1 MSDPQVQADQPNQE
15 RMMQAVA
22 NQAVVNQTVE
32 QALARAEQL
41 FDDRLDRAL
50 RGQRQTF
57 DDRLDRAL
65 RGQRIQFQNT
75 VDGLRT
81 NIQRNRAA
89 IQRIT
94 QITRSKLEHILFI
107 STSTCSLMKS

>member
-41 FDDRLDRAL
+41 
-50 RGQRQTF
+50 F